1 MVIDHKTYQS
11 MLPEVE
17 NPEEGLADDVF
28 DFVTPITPMVN
39 VDLLVFDT
47 SNKFLLT
54 RRETDQFMSGWHVPG
69 SIVRYKEDFQ
79 KRLEKLIKVEFCNMS
94 ISQLQ
99 MVCCYQI
106 VLNKKRTRRGHFI
119 SFLYKGI
126 AQKPAS
132 TRQLNTISGKWFDQ
146 SPEDLIPVHEIY
158 RNFMDGNSPI
168 NALNATFGDAKLLFC
183 NASCL

>member
-1 MVIDHKTYQS
+1 M
-11 MLPEVE
+11 
-17 NPEEGLADDVF
+17 
-28 DFVTPITPMVN
+28 
-39 VDLLVFDT
+39 
-47 SNKFLLT
+47 
-54 RRETDQFMSGWHVPG
+54 R
-69 SIVRYKEDFQ
+69 
-79 KRLEKLIKVEFCNMS
+79 
-94 ISQLQ
+94 
-99 MVCCYQI
+99 
-106 VLNKKRTRRGHFI
+106 FI

-126 AQKPAS
+126 AQKPTS